1 MSVMPLAAG
10 FSIGMALLL
19 LLALATVYRHV
30 ELPWPSRAGGFVM
43 LSGLALT
50 QLGHLQMPRLAT
62 GPVFTF
68 PRRNSAVAEHGGMA
82 LSETPLYSGD
92 PDEGELPCFRTSNI

>member
-50 QLGHLQMPRLAT
+50 QLGHLQMLEAGGQGVAR
-62 GPVFTF
+62 
-68 PRRNSAVAEHGGMA
+68 SYAVVLFMQSLGFYWMVLGVLRPASDWPHGH
-82 LSETPLYSGD
+82 
-92 PDEGELPCFRTSNI
+92 